1 MDNKRNPKICLNVL
15 NDLANRNPGN
25 NKLNNWIN
33 SFKIIC
39 QNIDKNFVLTYS
51 IGDLEKARDKIINL
65 YLKNKIIEDNE
76 KALSS
81 NSLSYFAFLNHKENC
96 NFYANIKVSLYL
108 QRILAQ
114 CRMINRHASRI
125 LINNNYLKLDN
136 YLEAYC
142 TYCNALTQV
151 DLKHLIFD
159 CNLFT
164 KQREKLFPDILNDS
178 IIGIL
183 EDQTPITVK
192 NLYLFLYD
200 VTKAD

>member
-1 MDNKRNPKICLNVL
+1 M
-15 NDLANRNPGN
+15 
-25 NKLNNWIN
+25 
-33 SFKIIC
+33 
-39 QNIDKNFVLTYS
+39 TYS

-65 YLKNKIIEDNE
+65 YLKNKLIEDNE

-81 NSLSYFAFLNHKENC
+81 ISYFAFLNHKEYC
-96 NFYANIKVSLYL
+96 NFYANIKVSLCL

-125 LINNNYLKLDN
+125 LINNNYLKLD
-136 YLEAYC
+136 YSSETYC
-142 TYCNALTQV
+142 TYCNALMQV

-159 CNLFT
+159 YNLFT

-183 EDQTPITVK
+183 EDQNSTTVK
-192 NLYLFLYD
+192 NLYHFLYD
-200 VTKAD
+200 VTKVD